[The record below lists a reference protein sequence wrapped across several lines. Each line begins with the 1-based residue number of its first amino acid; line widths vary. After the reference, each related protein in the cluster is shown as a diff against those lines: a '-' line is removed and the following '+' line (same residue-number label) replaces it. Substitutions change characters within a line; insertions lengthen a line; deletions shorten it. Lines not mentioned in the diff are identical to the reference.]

1 MQRVRSRPGVGLR
14 RRAAGALRFAP
25 AAVAVG
31 AIVAVAAILATGGED
46 QAPAAVSTTCNGF
59 AALCNRPLNDV
70 VLASTHNSMA
80 SVTIPTWRLGQQD
93 GTIADQLDQGIHGLL
108 IDSYYGEAVRNGV
121 RTDLASLPKRET
133 AVREV
138 GAPAV
143 DAAMRIRSRLGSQG
157 KGRRGIY
164 LCHGF
169 CELGAVSLS
178 SALSDLRSFLV
189 SHPGEVVVVINQDE
203 GVTPGDIERAFD
215 RDQLLDLV
223 YRGPLGPFP
232 TLRQMIDSNQR
243 LVVLAENDAGDI
255 PWYHPA
261 FEHALQETPFTFRR
275 AVELTDPAKLPA
287 SCRPNRGPSSAP
299 LFLVNHWIDTTP
311 LPRVSLAA
319 IVNARKPLLA
329 RAQAC
334 QRIRDHLPNLLAVDF
349 YKRGDLVAV
358 VNRLNGVGQ

>member
-1 MQRVRSRPGVGLR
+1 
-14 RRAAGALRFAP
+14 
-25 AAVAVG
+25 
-31 AIVAVAAILATGGED
+31 
-46 QAPAAVSTTCNGF
+46 
-59 AALCNRPLNDV
+59 
-70 VLASTHNSMA
+70 
-80 SVTIPTWRLGQQD
+80 
-93 GTIADQLDQGIHGLL
+93 
-108 IDSYYGEAVRNGV
+108 
-121 RTDLASLPKRET
+121 
-133 AVREV
+133 
-138 GAPAV
+138 
-143 DAAMRIRSRLGSQG
+143 MRIRSRLGSQG
-157 KGRRGIY
+157 NGRRGIY

-178 SALSDLRSFLV
+178 SALSNVRSFLV

-275 AVELTDPAKLPA
+275 AAELTDPAKLPA